1 MDELVQVITWIKEA
15 EENAKDLA
23 ERICEQIAEEA
34 KYAHIDREWYFEKV
48 VQYMRTESEGE
59 NQKLDQIKQIVDEW
73 NNDASHSFEDMCKIN
88 QILKE

>member
-34 KYAHIDREWYFEKV
+34 KYALLSNLWCRNG
-48 VQYMRTESEGE
+48 R
-59 NQKLDQIKQIVDEW
+59 
-73 NNDASHSFEDMCKIN
+73 C
-88 QILKE
+88 

>member
-34 KYAHIDREWYFEKV
+34 EYAHIDREWYFEKV
-48 VQYMRTESEGE
+48 VQYMSPQGEGE
-59 NQKLDQIKQIVDEW
+59 KQRLDQIKEIVNDW

-88 QILKE
+88 GILK

>member
-34 KYAHIDREWYFEKV
+34 KYAHIDRERYFEKV

-88 QILKE
+88 KILKE

>member
-34 KYAHIDREWYFEKV
+34 KYAHIDRERYFEKV

-59 NQKLDQIKQIVDEW
+59 NQKLDQIKEIVNEW

-88 QILKE
+88 KILKE

>member
-1 MDELVQVITWIKEA
+1 MDELVQVITLIKEA

-48 VQYMRTESEGE
+48 VQYMSPQGEGKK
-59 NQKLDQIKQIVDEW
+59 QRLDQIKEVVNEW
-73 NNDASHSFEDMCKIN
+73 NNDASHSFGDMCKIN
-88 QILKE
+88 EILKE